1 VKPERRSPPAC
12 IFPPHNRRLGA
23 ARRGAYGF
31 AAMTNSTST
40 VSAKPR
46 QSLQS
51 RLFWFFAG
59 AGVSYL
65 LISTPFKLLR
75 THYPALPIWAVS
87 ACSIGVSTGF
97 FFVWNYFVNFRT
109 DSRKRDAFARYLGAV
124 VLMWILSSSVL
135 TALKH
140 FDAKMAFNL
149 GRFPLDLDIIA
160 TQFFLAGL
168 KFFLYHKWAFP
179 LPKEGAET
187 GVVNSEVRSKK

>member
-1 VKPERRSPPAC
+1 MKNSRAG
-12 IFPPHNRRLGA
+12 L
-23 ARRGAYGF
+23 ARRAGPRMKLR
-31 AAMTNSTST
+31 AMTNTPTTSP
-40 VSAKPR
+40 AKPR

-51 RLFWFFAG
+51 RLLWFFAG

-65 LISTPFKLLR
+65 LISVPFKLLSR
-75 THYPALPIWAVS
+75 HTALPVWGIS

-124 VLMWILSSSVL
+124 ALMWVLSSTML

-140 FDAKMAFNL
+140 FDAKMAFSL
-149 GRFPLDLDIIA
+149 GNFPLDLDIIA

-179 LPKEGAET
+179 LPKNKA
-187 GVVNSEVRSKK
+187 